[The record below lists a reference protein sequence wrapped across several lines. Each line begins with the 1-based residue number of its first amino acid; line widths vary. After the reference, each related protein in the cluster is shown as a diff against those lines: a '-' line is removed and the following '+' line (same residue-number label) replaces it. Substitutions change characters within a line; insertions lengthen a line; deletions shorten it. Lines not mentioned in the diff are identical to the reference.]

1 MSAVSPSRRALGV
14 GAVVAA
20 AGLWGS
26 TGTIQTLLPAASDP
40 FAVGALRLVFGAAA
54 LLALAL
60 GAPAGRRG
68 FGALP
73 WRGVVFAG
81 LAIGAYNLL
90 FFRAVLDAG
99 VGVGTAVAI
108 GGAPIWAT
116 AYEAA
121 FRRRRPG
128 RLRALGQAI
137 SILGVALLALA
148 GGGAGASLTGVILAA
163 LAGACYAAYS
173 LATSALGG
181 RAPAATLAAA
191 TFSVAALAA
200 LPVLFLTPLGWLAA
214 PQSWPAMLFLGVV
227 ATGLSYRLYTAGLAR
242 VAASTAVT
250 LALAEPVTA
259 WILATLVVGEPLTP
273 QKLAGALLI
282 LTGLAAVA
290 LVPARR
296 EGDQS

>member
-1 MSAVSPSRRALGV
+1 MSAASPSHRALGV
-14 GAVVAA
+14 GAVIVAA
-20 AGLWGS
+20 ILWGS
-26 TGTIQTLLPAASDP
+26 TGTVQALLPVSDP
-40 FAVGALRLVFGAAA
+40 FAVGALRLAFGAAA

-60 GAPAGRRG
+60 ASPAGRRG
-68 FGALP
+68 FRALP

-121 FRRRRPG
+121 FRGRRPG
-128 RLRALGQAI
+128 AFRAAGQAA

-148 GGGAGASLTGVILAA
+148 GGGGASLTGVVLAA

-200 LPVLFLTPLGWLAA
+200 SPVLFFSPLGWLAA
-214 PQSWPAMLFLGVV
+214 PQSWPAMLFLGVI

-282 LTGLAAVA
+282 LIGLAAVA
-290 LVPARR
+290 LTPVRGRRPA
-296 EGDQS
+296 SS